1 MLKFNEFIK
10 EKYENQFFIET
21 GTSKYELLMIENEVI
36 SKIDNLLDKEKS
48 TKEEEP
54 ETKNPPENKAKP
66 KLTMA
71 KVYEYFKKAIKALG
85 IVTVMGAA
93 IYIGFRFDFIRK
105 MFPFLAPF
113 IDAIGSKTY
122 EFLSKWTGNFG
133 YDAFVKLMN
142 LSKDFAIWLVTKASD
157 MLGITPAIKKAME
170 LLGMAQDKALDVG
183 DDVSSY
189 LKGGTSQY
197 DNPDWTRDSVYSKS
211 PTYDDA
217 GKLLPKDQWKPWSY
231 DSRSIYPTTPKIDT
245 NFPSPEG
252 LADRFNKT
260 PSWMDD
266 IKKLK

>member
-113 IDAIGSKTY
+113 IDAI
-122 EFLSKWTGNFG
+122 
-133 YDAFVKLMN
+133 
-142 LSKDFAIWLVTKASD
+142 ASD